1 MMPVISMRSLLS
13 LMVAVLV
20 ALPASAFDAWSE
32 GKSFRIGFVA
42 LVSPGVAEQW
52 LKAVRSEFVKLGY
65 VEGSNLVIDARFAN
79 GDRSRLKE
87 IVADLAR
94 TKVDVF
100 VTAGEPALL
109 AAKADGENVPIV
121 TVTCDPPEKLM
132 GSLARPGGNATGF
145 TCISSDLTSKR
156 LGLLKAMLPQSKRI
170 AVLYSEPDTS
180 VPELDDLAVQSSR
193 LGLEAMRYPV
203 RSAEDFAETFKQMAE
218 RRADA
223 VYIVASSF
231 A

>member
-1 MMPVISMRSLLS
+1 
-13 LMVAVLV
+13 
-20 ALPASAFDAWSE
+20 
-32 GKSFRIGFVA
+32 
-42 LVSPGVAEQW
+42 
-52 LKAVRSEFVKLGY
+52 
-65 VEGSNLVIDARFAN
+65 
-79 GDRSRLKE
+79 
-87 IVADLAR
+87 
-94 TKVDVF
+94 
-100 VTAGEPALL
+100 
-109 AAKADGENVPIV
+109 
-121 TVTCDPPEKLM
+121 
-132 GSLARPGGNATGF
+132 
-145 TCISSDLTSKR
+145 LTSKR

-231 A
+231 ANQHRGKLAEFALGHKLPAVYGFREFVEAGGLMAYGAPLQDGFRRAASQVDKILRGASPTDVPVEQPTRFELVLSMKTA